1 MAVLDPVC
9 GMRFESKEAAAT
21 AEHGGATYYFCG
33 EGCKQAFEDDPE
45 RYIEATGQGRQPTS
59 M

>member
-1 MAVLDPVC
+1 
-9 GMRFESKEAAAT
+9 MRFESKEAAAT